1 MQVKSDDSMSRRTVL
16 KLDVGALGLPIAMV
30 EAVNES
36 GARL

>member
-16 KLDVGALGLPIAMV
+16 KLGVGALGLLIAMV

-36 GARL
+36 GAWL